1 MCFLMCV
8 CVYVFLPNAEM
19 FLYVHVYGFLLG
31 TQTPLGDYAELTDK
45 ADQESAPALHSCTAV

>member
-1 MCFLMCV
+1 MCV
-8 CVYVFLPNAEM
+8 CIFLPNAGM
-19 FLYVHVYGFLLG
+19 FLDVHVYVFLLG